1 MRRLI
6 CIFILLYSRN
16 VLRFTFLSLEFEN
29 LFLLNE
35 KYNNNCYL
43 ENCVQNLWIILEK
56 LSNEMMKHLM
66 NWKFVVKIIYLIEFS
81 KKFKKRK
88 W

>member
-29 LFLLNE
+29 LFLLSE

-56 LSNEMMKHLM
+56 L
-66 NWKFVVKIIYLIEFS
+66 
-81 KKFKKRK
+81 
-88 W
+88 